1 MTFQEP
7 LLLLG
12 LALVPLALAAYVVA
26 QRRRRRFAVR
36 YTNVDVLAGVAART
50 NWTRHIPA
58 LLALL
63 ALAALL
69 IALARPE
76 RTVAAEQRQ
85 AMVVMVTDVSGS
97 MRATDVQPDR
107 LTAAKQAG
115 HALIDKLPRDFRLG
129 LIGFSHVA
137 SQLVEP
143 TTDKQRIGAGVD
155 GLIANG
161 GTAMGDGL
169 ALGIE
174 AARTPVANE
183 LGVPQRLPA
192 AIVLLSD
199 GASTAGTEDPVTVAE
214 RARGMRIPIYT
225 VALGTASGTI
235 EHTRRDGTTWTEP
248 VPPDTATL
256 QEIARESRG
265 RFYQAADAQRL
276 TDIYRSLGTR
286 LATRNEKQEVTAA
299 FAGGGLALLVFGM
312 VAAIARG
319 GRLP

>member
-1 MTFQEP
+1 VSFREP

-26 QRRRRRFAVR
+26 QRRRRRYAVR
-36 YTNVDVLAGVAART
+36 YTNVDVLASVAART
-50 NWTRHIPA
+50 NWMRHIPA

-63 ALAALL
+63 ALTALL

-107 LTAAKQAG
+107 LTAAKEAG
-115 HALIDKLPRDFRLG
+115 HALVDKLPRDFRLG
-129 LIGFSHVA
+129 LVGFSHVA

-143 TTDKQRIGAGVD
+143 TTDKQRVRAGID
-155 GLIANG
+155 GLGANG

-169 ALGIE
+169 ALGLR
-174 AARTPVANE
+174 AARTPITNE

-199 GASTAGTEDPVTVAE
+199 GTNTAGTEDPLTVAE
-214 RARGMRIPIYT
+214 QAFNARVPIYA

-235 EHTRRDGTTWTEP
+235 EHTRPDGSIRTEP
-248 VPPDTATL
+248 VPPDTTTL
-256 QEIARESRG
+256 IEIARETRG
-265 RFYQAADAQRL
+265 RYFRAADAERL

-286 LATRNEKQEVTAA
+286 LATRREKQEVTAA

-312 VAAIARG
+312 VAAMARG